1 MDVKVTALSVPILRI
16 LFNASFAVAGS
27 WILSIKFP
35 TIFDTINPRINWPK
49 IITGT
54 TFPHRL
60 NLWRWGIRFVD
71 SVNKISLQF
80 DTINPRRA

>member
-35 TIFDTINPRINWPK
+35 TIFDTINPRR
-49 IITGT
+49 T
-54 TFPHRL
+54 
-60 NLWRWGIRFVD
+60 
-71 SVNKISLQF
+71 
-80 DTINPRRA
+80 